1 MNKIGRRMSLTSSL
15 LLCGVTCIAG
25 GFIPE
30 EWLWLKIVL
39 FLTGKMGITSS
50 FAIVYVYSGK
60 AFFISILFF
69 HFYDLLFFSKFV
81 LKKSHVFLI

>member
-1 MNKIGRRMSLTSSL
+1 MEQVAMNKIGRRMSLTSSL

-60 AFFISILFF
+60 VF
-69 HFYDLLFFSKFV
+69 HFYFVLLFVIFF
-81 LKKSHVFLI
+81 